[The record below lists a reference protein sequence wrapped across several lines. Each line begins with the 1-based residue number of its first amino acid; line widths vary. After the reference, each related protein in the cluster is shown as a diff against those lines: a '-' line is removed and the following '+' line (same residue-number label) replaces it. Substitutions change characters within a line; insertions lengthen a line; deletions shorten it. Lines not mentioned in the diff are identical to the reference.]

1 MIRINQKGNI
11 MSNSQTKQIRKH
23 LEDGKTITAIEALND
38 YNCFRLSARIHDL
51 RQQGMNI
58 QTENVRRG
66 WDDKLVAEYRKEK

>member
-1 MIRINQKGNI
+1 MTI
-11 MSNSQTKQIRKH
+11 SQTKQIKKH

-58 QTENVRRG
+58 KRENVRRG
-66 WDDKLVAEYRKEK
+66 WDDKLVGEYRL

>member
-1 MIRINQKGNI
+1 M
-11 MSNSQTKQIRKH
+11 MTDSQTKKIKKH

-58 QTENVRRG
+58 KRENVRRG
-66 WDDKLVAEYRKEK
+66 WDDKLVGEYRL